1 MREDSD
7 SLRDVGD
14 RHSSRGWTKDGFA
27 VQQYKPNHPVPSA
40 EIENA
45 MKERLTTFLKD
56 HKMDPEDAKLQ
67 LRYGN

>member
-1 MREDSD
+1 MN
-7 SLRDVGD
+7 
-14 RHSSRGWTKDGFA
+14 DGFA
-27 VQQYKPNHPVPSA
+27 IQQYKPNHPVPSA
-40 EIENA
+40 EVEKA